1 MSEFQRLNAELA
13 KRAGIE
19 KPAPQME
26 FAARAMYLKLIGARR
41 EAARHSGSK
50 DTGELVHAS
59 VGPSRHERRAFR
71 ATGTRPEGP
80 MRVNKPYR
88 KVKK

>member
-1 MSEFQRLNAELA
+1 MICS
-13 KRAGIE
+13 
-19 KPAPQME
+19 
-26 FAARAMYLKLIGARR
+26 ARAWEAKLIGARR
-41 EAARHSGSK
+41 EAARHSRSK
-50 DTGELVHAS
+50 DTGTLVHAC

-80 MRVNKPYR
+80 MRANKPYR